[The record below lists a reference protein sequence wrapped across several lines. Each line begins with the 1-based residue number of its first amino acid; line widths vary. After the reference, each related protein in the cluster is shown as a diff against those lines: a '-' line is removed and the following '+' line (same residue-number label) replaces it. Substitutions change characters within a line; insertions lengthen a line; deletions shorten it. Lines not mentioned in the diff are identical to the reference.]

1 MNIEKVTYDIKLDN
15 SEQEKGTIDFDR
27 LAFLAEKISKIAK
40 GALQIRIGGI
50 SHKKGKSVKHLD
62 KSLQIRLTGIKE
74 GSTILN
80 CETQTFANT
89 IPSIQID
96 AFRPEVASELPK
108 LTPMSLFMMTFTE
121 AFDTKNEDKPFIDK
135 PLIKDLIELKAFFR
149 DEKEELIISNNNVT
163 PTIKL
168 KREDFSK
175 IKELEESY
183 PEPQNIVVNG
193 KIDVLQYS
201 KSKVT
206 INTDEGSIYG
216 ILKDNGLALEI
227 KQYWGSEATVHGIGH
242 FKPNGRLN
250 FIEIERIYQSTPE
263 DKYFSKLP
271 FAETVQQQ
279 VLKQVVGKTNRN
291 WAAQILG
298 QWPGDESDE
307 EFDKLLNDI

>member
-1 MNIEKVTYDIKLDN
+1 MKIEKVKYDIKLDN
-15 SEQEKGTIDFDR
+15 SQQVKGTIDFDR
-27 LAFLAEKISKIAK
+27 IAFLAEKISKIAK

-50 SHKKGKSVKHLD
+50 SHKKGKSNKQLD

-89 IPSIQID
+89 IPGFQID
-96 AFRPEVASELPK
+96 AFRPEVATELPK

-121 AFDTKNEDKPFIDK
+121 AFDTSNDDKPFIDK
-135 PLIKDLIELKAFFR
+135 LLIKDLVELKAFFR
-149 DEKEELIISNNNVT
+149 DENEELIISNNNVT

-183 PEPQNIVVNG
+183 PEPQNIVVSG
-193 KIDVLQYS
+193 KIDVLQHS

-206 INTDEGSIYG
+206 ISTVEGSIYG
-216 ILKDNGLALEI
+216 TLKHPGLAIEI
-227 KQYWGSEATVHGIGH
+227 KQYWGTEATVHGIGH

-250 FIEIERIYQSTPE
+250 FIEIERIYQSNPD

-271 FAETVQQQ
+271 LAETAEQQ
-279 VLKQVVGKTNRN
+279 VLKQVIGKPNRN

-298 QWPGDESDE
+298 QWPGNESDE
-307 EFDKLLNDI
+307 EFDKLLKDI

>member
-1 MNIEKVTYDIKLDN
+1 MKIEKVTYDIKLDN

-89 IPSIQID
+89 IPGIQID
-96 AFRPEVASELPK
+96 AFRPEVAAELPK
-108 LTPMSLFMMTFTE
+108 QTPMSLFMMTFSE
-121 AFDTKNEDKPFIDK
+121 AFDNSNEDKPFIDK
-135 PLIKDLIELKAFFR
+135 SLIKDLIELKGFFR

-163 PTIKL
+163 PTIRL
-168 KREDFSK
+168 KKEDFSK
-175 IKELEESY
+175 IKELEESF

-193 KIDVLQYS
+193 KIDVLQHS

-227 KQYWGSEATVHGIGH
+227 KQYWGTEATVHGIGH
-242 FKPNGRLN
+242 YKANGKLN
-250 FIEIERIYQSTPE
+250 FIEIERIFRSTPE

-271 FAETVQQQ
+271 LAETAEQQ
-279 VLKQVVGKTNRN
+279 VLKQIVGKSNKN

-298 QWPGDESDE
+298 KWPGDENDE
-307 EFDKLLNDI
+307 EFDKILNDL

>member
-1 MNIEKVTYDIKLDN
+1 MKIEKVTYDIKLDN

-89 IPSIQID
+89 IPGIQID

-121 AFDTKNEDKPFIDK
+121 AFDTNNEDKPFIDK
-135 PLIKDLIELKAFFR
+135 PLIKDLIELKTFFR

-216 ILKDNGLALEI
+216 ILKDKSLALEI
-227 KQYWGSEATVHGIGH
+227 KQYWGTEATVHGIGH

-250 FIEIERIYQSTPE
+250 FIEIERIHQSTPE

-271 FAETVQQQ
+271 LADTVEQQ

-298 QWPGDESDE
+298 QWPGDESDV